1 MATTHNG
8 NGRFGVKRVNRM
20 KFINRVNCTN
30 NVKCLNRTK
39 NYKCLMP
46 DEINVG
52 FDDVIGHYGAKKELE
67 DILQFLETPE
77 IYEQYG
83 VIPYCKY
90 MIIGHEGDGRSTLA
104 CAVAKTANVPIYVVE
119 PSFFLDIDYVLDE
132 MEQLFEEIYQLHV
145 NGTKCMLLFKNI
157 ENFALVP
164 DKDLNSILEKLVSFF
179 RDMPEL
185 VAFST
190 VEGGT
195 RIASLLFDPPAFNKQ
210 IQLDFTELKVREEIL
225 TYLLKEKKLPVDED
239 VDINRLAHDMYRMT
253 FGNIKKVVKEVSL
266 SLAKKKKKQKCL
278 HYQDFAEVLAKL
290 DFGYAKSK
298 LSEKE
303 RLATA
308 RHEAG
313 HVIAGYF
320 AAPESYNVAKVD
332 LTPRSSYAGVTQ
344 ERLDEGR
351 VGYFRDEME
360 AHIISDLGGMAS
372 EEFYYNQTSTGV
384 SQDLLLATERAIG
397 IFKWYGMSK
406 TIGPISLLPIKLY
419 APEGE
424 ENGITNAILM
434 AKLKKM
440 EKLNE
445 EADKLIQEFLKEM
458 YEKTKK
464 IINEHSAVL
473 EELTQ
478 ALMEKEVLYTDEIM
492 AILKKNVVKSPKRAK
507 SAKPNN

>member
-1 MATTHNG
+1 
-8 NGRFGVKRVNRM
+8 
-20 KFINRVNCTN
+20 
-30 NVKCLNRTK
+30 
-39 NYKCLMP
+39 
-46 DEINVG
+46 
-52 FDDVIGHYGAKKELE
+52 
-67 DILQFLETPE
+67 
-77 IYEQYG
+77 
-83 VIPYCKY
+83 
-90 MIIGHEGDGRSTLA
+90 
-104 CAVAKTANVPIYVVE
+104 
-119 PSFFLDIDYVLDE
+119 
-132 MEQLFEEIYQLHV
+132 
-145 NGTKCMLLFKNI
+145 MLLFKNI
-157 ENFALVP
+157 ENFVLVP
-164 DKDLNSILEKLVSFF
+164 EKYLNSILEKLISFF

-190 VEGGT
+190 IECGT
-195 RIASLLFDPPAFNKQ
+195 KIASLLFDPPAFNKQ
-210 IQLDFTELKVREEIL
+210 IQLDFTDLKVREEIL

-239 VDINRLAHDMYRMT
+239 VDINRLAHDMYQMT

-266 SLAKKKKKQKCL
+266 SLSKKKQKCL

-351 VGYFRDEME
+351 VGYFRDEIE

-384 SQDLLLATERAIG
+384 SQDLLLATERAIS

-424 ENGITNAILM
+424 ENGITNAVLM

-458 YEKTKK
+458 YEKTKN
-464 IINEHSAVL
+464 IIKEHSAVL

-492 AILKKNVVKSPKRAK
+492 AILKKQRRKKS
-507 SAKPNN
+507 